1 MRRKIRRRRR
11 RRILRNVAMI
21 AILIGLVCGGVSIAG
36 NRLPE
41 LGVFVKNP
49 ALLMNEGEYPK
60 AVSYTHLDVYKRQS
74 FLLREITL
82 FK

>member
-11 RRILRNVAMI
+11 IRILRNVAMI

-60 AVSYTHLDVYKRQS
+60 ELLDMLCRNPDMEDFV
-74 FLLREITL
+74 I
-82 FK
+82 